1 MKKIY
6 VVSPYAG
13 DIEKNVENALGYCK
27 YVMRLGHMPLAA
39 HLYFTQ
45 MTDDNIPEERRAG
58 LNMGLEL
65 LAMCDEVWVFCEN
78 YISSGMAGEIAK
90 AKELGIELKYFETK
104 SGKIVGNMEAV
115 AV

>member
-1 MKKIY
+1 MEKIY

-13 DIEKNVENALGYCK
+13 DVEKNVANAVGYCK
-27 YVMRLGHMPLAA
+27 YVMSLGKMPLAA

-45 MTDDNIPEERRAG
+45 MTDDAVPEERRLG

-65 LAMCDEVWVFCEN
+65 LAMCDEVWVFYDN
-78 YISSGMAGEIAK
+78 YISAGMAGEIAK
-90 AKELGIELKYFETK
+90 AKELGIDLKYFKTK
-104 SGKIVGNMEAV
+104 DGLILGNIKAV